1 MVRARACVLPLLVGA
16 CAAPAQWEKPG
27 ASSEDAGL
35 RQNRA
40 FQQCMRDKGYNASE

>member
-1 MVRARACVLPLLVGA
+1 MVQADAATIPGLP
-16 CAAPAQWEKPG
+16 

-35 RQNRA
+35 RQNGA